1 MPLIDIFQIGFFFKN
16 TYILETCV
24 DRCTFSMTED
34 HLDLLQLEIGRIQG
48 GEFLGA
54 VWSSRRKGGH
64 FRRQPL

>member
-1 MPLIDIFQIGFFFKN
+1 
-16 TYILETCV
+16 
-24 DRCTFSMTED
+24 
-34 HLDLLQLEIGRIQG
+34 LDLLQLEIGRIQG